1 MARSKT
7 ETAPAVL
14 ARGQRSRL
22 TLPIIALAGALA
34 QTAYVWRGIGRA
46 RAFAAEG
53 RRYQRRVP
61 APVLRILILGDSTGV
76 GIGAARP
83 EDTIAGLLAAEFPQA
98 DIVNV
103 SQSGARVSHVARQ
116 ARRCI
121 RLGWHFD
128 LALAHVGGNDV
139 LRATPIDRL
148 VIASQHLMTELT
160 RLADRTV
167 WLGPLDI
174 GLAPLF
180 PPPYSWLL
188 AARSHAAA
196 RVFAAC
202 AQAHGAQFIDFCTSD
217 HSDHFLRE
225 RRASFAVDGLH
236 PSSSAY
242 RYGYAALR
250 AAMQRREDETVPASL
265 PAGVARAARC
275 ATPVGAASIALN
287 DAAWRSR
294 AETEI
299 AMSR

>member
-1 MARSKT
+1 MVARSQMQ
-7 ETAPAVL
+7 TAPSSL
-14 ARGQRSRL
+14 AGSQRTRFA
-22 TLPIIALAGALA
+22 LPILAFAGALA
-34 QTAYVWRGIGRA
+34 QTAYVWRGIERA

-53 RRYQRRVP
+53 RRYQRRIATP
-61 APVLRILILGDSTGV
+61 ALRILILGDSTGV
-76 GIGAARP
+76 GIGATSP
-83 EDTIAGLLAAEFPQA
+83 EDSIAGLLATEFPQA

-103 SQSGARVSHVARQ
+103 SQSGARVAHVTRQ
-116 ARRCI
+116 AQRCV

-128 LALAHVGGNDV
+128 LALVHVGGNDV

-148 VIASQHLMTELT
+148 VISGQHLMTELT

-167 WLGPLDI
+167 WLGPLNI

-202 AQAHGAQFIDFCTSD
+202 AHAHGAHFIDFCASD
-217 HSDHFLRE
+217 HSNHFLRE

-250 AAMQRREDETVPASL
+250 AAMQRQVEATIPT
-265 PAGVARAARC
+265 PQAA
-275 ATPVGAASIALN
+275 
-287 DAAWRSR
+287 DAA
-294 AETEI
+294 AP
-299 AMSR
+299 A

>member
-1 MARSKT
+1 MVARIQT
-7 ETAPAVL
+7 ETAPSGL
-14 ARGQRSRL
+14 ARGPLTRL
-22 TLPIIALAGALA
+22 AVPIIALAGALA
-34 QTAYVWRGIGRA
+34 QTAYVWRGIERA

-53 RRYQRRVP
+53 RRYQRRVST
-61 APVLRILILGDSTGV
+61 PVLRILILGDSTGV
-76 GIGAARP
+76 GIGATCR
-83 EDTIAGLLAAEFPQA
+83 EDSIAGLLATEFPQA

-103 SQSGARVSHVARQ
+103 SQSGARVAHVARQ

-121 RLGWHFD
+121 RVGWHFD
-128 LALAHVGGNDV
+128 LALVHVGGNDV

-148 VIASQHLMTELT
+148 VIASQHLMTELGS
-160 RLADRTV
+160 LADRTV
-167 WLGPLDI
+167 WLGPLNI

-202 AQAHGAQFIDFCTSD
+202 AQAHDAQFIDFCAAD

-250 AAMQRREDETVPASL
+250 AAMQRQEEATLPTSHPADIPVPARSSTS
-265 PAGVARAARC
+265 AKGV
-275 ATPVGAASIALN
+275 
-287 DAAWRSR
+287 AWRSR
-294 AETEI
+294 SKQWI
-299 AMSR
+299 ATLR